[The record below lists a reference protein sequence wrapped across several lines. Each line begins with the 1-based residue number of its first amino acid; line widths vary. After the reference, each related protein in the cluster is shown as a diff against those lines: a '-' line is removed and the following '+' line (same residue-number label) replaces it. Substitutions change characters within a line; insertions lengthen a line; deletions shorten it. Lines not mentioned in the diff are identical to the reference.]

1 MTKDDILKLDISMD
15 NIALMHVVNSLY
27 YFSDYN
33 WGRLFTKCVMLFQQI
48 EKGTITS
55 QLQKQIYI
63 IFITEKVIKLNK
75 VGVIEKGLK
84 FYLSY

>member
-33 WGRLFTKCVMLFQQI
+33 
-48 EKGTITS
+48 
-55 QLQKQIYI
+55 
-63 IFITEKVIKLNK
+63 
-75 VGVIEKGLK
+75 
-84 FYLSY
+84 